1 MNFRLLFAHWCRK
14 KATVFLGPGSCSLAL
29 TCCKIRHRAVQWM
42 LRELAE
48 RLMWLRPCCSVRQG
62 LLRKL
67 S

>member
-1 MNFRLLFAHWCRK
+1 MGFRLLFAQWCRK
-14 KATVFLGPGSCSLAL
+14 KATVSLGSGSWSLAL
-29 TCCKIRHRAVQWM
+29 TCCEIRHRAVQWM
-42 LRELAE
+42 LPELAE